1 MSFWP
6 HTVKPQAGLMVIL
19 VPRWIPAFTFSIG
32 KPGGGCENVSPKT
45 PPVGENLETGRSR
58 VRGSRRV
65 RQTGASREAQKI
77 DIESCMFERHAR
89 LCLLQ
94 S

>member
-1 MSFWP
+1 MFLCP
-6 HTVKPQAGLMVIL
+6 HTVKPPAGFMVTH
-19 VPRWIPAFTFSIG
+19 VPRWIPAFTFSMG
-32 KPGGGCENVSPKT
+32 EPGRGCENVSPKT
-45 PPVGENLETGRSR
+45 PVGENLATGRSR
-58 VRGSRRV
+58 ARGSRRV

>member
-1 MSFWP
+1 MSLWP
-6 HTVKPQAGLMVIL
+6 HTVKPQAGLIVSL

-32 KPGGGCENVSPKT
+32 EQGRGCKNVSPKT
-45 PPVGENLETGRSR
+45 PVGENLATGRSR
-58 VRGSRRV
+58 ARGSRRV
-65 RQTGASREAQKI
+65 RQTGASREIQKI